1 MDSETIRFLIRYKLQ
16 RGRLPYDGPSKIC
29 EPRPVGD
36 VCAACGALVESGH
49 LLQPATRDG
58 ALPLQLHARCFELWN
73 EERHATS
80 E

>member
-29 EPRPVGD
+29 EPRAVGD

-49 LLQPATRDG
+49 LVQPATRDG

-73 EERHATS
+73 EERHAAS

>member
-1 MDSETIRFLIRYKLQ
+1 MDSETIRFLIQYKLQ

-29 EPRPVGD
+29 EPRAVGD

-49 LLQPATRDG
+49 LVQPSTRDE

-73 EERHATS
+73 EERHAAS